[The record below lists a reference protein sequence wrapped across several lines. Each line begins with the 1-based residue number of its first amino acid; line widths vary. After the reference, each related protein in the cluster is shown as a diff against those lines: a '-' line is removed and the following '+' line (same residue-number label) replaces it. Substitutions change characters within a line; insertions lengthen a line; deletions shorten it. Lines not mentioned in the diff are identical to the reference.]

1 VTTAAAYYFGPRS
14 APLFGYLH
22 APARATGKSGVLV
35 CHPMGHEYMAA
46 HRTVRQTAV
55 RLARAGVPTLRF
67 DFFGAGDSAGDS
79 IEGCPSRWLVD
90 IGVAAS
96 ELSERLAL
104 SRVEGLALRSVEGPA
119 LSDAQ
124 RLDLGGVEG
133 TVSIVG
139 LRLGAALAL
148 LHLQRPEAADAR
160 NLVLWDP
167 VVRGRA
173 YVDELMALQ
182 RARFGRAHGDEVMG
196 FPFTA
201 TLRSELEAID
211 LTRIERPRAR
221 EVLIVD
227 TGAAPDE
234 TQALA
239 DRLRGVGVPVEH
251 RTLDAKPF
259 WHEPNKS
266 AVAAE
271 VVQAIVAWTS
281 ARC

>member
-1 VTTAAAYYFGPRS
+1 
-14 APLFGYLH
+14 
-22 APARATGKSGVLV
+22 
-35 CHPMGHEYMAA
+35 
-46 HRTVRQTAV
+46 
-55 RLARAGVPTLRF
+55 
-67 DFFGAGDSAGDS
+67 
-79 IEGCPSRWLVD
+79 
-90 IGVAAS
+90 
-96 ELSERLAL
+96 
-104 SRVEGLALRSVEGPA
+104 
-119 LSDAQ
+119 
-124 RLDLGGVEG
+124 
-133 TVSIVG
+133 VSIVG

-182 RARFGRAHGDEVMG
+182 RARVGRANGDEVLG

-221 EVLIVD
+221 EVLVVD

-234 TQALA
+234 TRALV

-251 RTLDAKPF
+251 RSLAARPF

-281 ARC
+281 TRC

>member
-79 IEGCPSRWLVD
+79 IEGSPSRWLVD

-104 SRVEGLALRSVEGPA
+104 SRVEGLALRRVEGP
-119 LSDAQ
+119 LSM
-124 RLDLGGVEG
+124 
-133 TVSIVG
+133 VG

-173 YVDELMALQ
+173 YIDELMALQ

-196 FPFTA
+196 FPFT
-201 TLRSELEAID
+201 TMLRSELEAID

-221 EVLIVD
+221 EILIVD